1 MIKNKT
7 KKLNIMYADFCYYN
21 RHTMFSRFVPLS
33 IGMIAQYSKQKFG
46 EDISVSLFKN
56 IEKFFE
62 KAKENPPDVVGLS
75 IYFWNKAISQYA
87 VKRLRQMFG
96 KKVIIVVGG
105 PSIDSNLREQY
116 NFLTDDFPEADA
128 AVINEGELGFYNLI
142 KNILGD
148 PQNIFK
154 DPIDGL
160 SFLRGNTVVSGKP
173 VGLTLDLKT
182 MGSPYLSGL
191 MDEFMNSDYQPLI
204 QTSRFC
210 PYTCA
215 FCVSGKNR
223 GKLRGYPIEQI
234 EEELK
239 YVSKRYADRPH
250 HTMYMVDEN
259 FGILKRDVEIAKI
272 LKKCKEDI
280 GYPQSVF
287 FYNDKRFT
295 GTSREVLEI
304 LKDMSQYGVTLALQ
318 TENPEALKAINR
330 INVTEKE
337 IDSAITWAKG
347 IGLDTSTELIFGMPH
362 DTRDNFVN
370 LLNRSIERG
379 FDNVLIHNLLLM
391 DGIEMNRKTYR
402 EKYNYKTKFRSNA
415 THYGMHEGTF
425 FSEHEETPVSSH
437 SFSNKDF
444 WDVRGLNFM
453 FYATFNLKFQ
463 KWFFQF
469 IRHLGI
475 PLSEFYSCLMKPD
488 LKNEWPKE
496 YLNFLSDFKTLVEEE
511 LFDTKEEMIAKTKE
525 IYIKNKNNVGEPTR
539 INPTFGAR
547 LIYLESKWVKDVL
560 LQHLD
565 LIKGKTLSSEDR
577 KLAASLIDLADSERI
592 NLIKIEEKEP
602 IKFTVD
608 VISWK
613 KNKFKESIK
622 NLKMPE
628 KSVKFLINKSQ
639 ASMISS
645 FQKRFNTYEAN
656 DFYNA
661 AMDFVQ
667 PRRYLLHTLH
677 YGE

>member
-1 MIKNKT
+1 MKNGKR
-7 KKLNIMYADFCYYN
+7 KLNIMYADFCYYN
-21 RHTMFSRFVPLS
+21 KHTLHSRFIPLS

-46 EDISVSLFKN
+46 EDINVSLFKN

-75 IYFWNKAISQYA
+75 VYFWNKAINKYA
-87 VKRLRQMFG
+87 VNRLRQMFG

-105 PSIDSNLREQY
+105 PSIDSDIKEQY
-116 NFLTDDFPEADA
+116 NFLTSDFPNID
-128 AVINEGELGFYNLI
+128 AVITNEGELGFYNLI
-142 KNILGD
+142 SNIIGD
-148 PQNIFK
+148 PENLFK
-154 DPIDGL
+154 NPIDGL
-160 SFLRGNTVVSGKP
+160 SFLKGNAVVTGLP
-173 VGLTLDLKT
+173 VGLTLDLST

-191 MDEFMNSDYQPLI
+191 MDEFMNSDYQPLV

-239 YVSKRYADRPH
+239 YVSKKYVDRPH
-250 HTMYMVDEN
+250 HTMYLVDEN
-259 FGILKRDVEIAKI
+259 FGILKRDVEIAK
-272 LKKCKEDI
+272 LLRKCKEDI
-280 GYPQSVF
+280 GFPQSVF

-304 LKDMSQYGVTLALQ
+304 LKDMTQYGVTLALQ

-330 INVTEKE
+330 RNVTEKE
-337 IDSAITWAKG
+337 IDSAIKWAKG
-347 IGLDTSTELIFGMPH
+347 LGLETSTELIFGMPF
-362 DTRDNFVN
+362 DTKETFVN
-370 LLNRSIERG
+370 LLNRSVDRG

-391 DGIEMNRKTYR
+391 DGIEMNRKAFR

-425 FSEHEETPVSSH
+425 FSEHEETPISSH

-444 WDVRGLNFM
+444 WDIRGLNFM

-475 PLSEFYSCLMKPD
+475 PLSEFFSNLMEPD
-488 LKNEWPKE
+488 LKNEWPEE
-496 YLNFLSDFKTLVEEE
+496 YLNFLSDFKTTVEGE
-511 LFDTKEEMIAKTKE
+511 LFDTREEMVAKTKE
-525 IYIKNKNNVGEPTR
+525 VYMKNKNNVGEPTR
-539 INPTFGAR
+539 INTNFGAR
-547 LIYLESKWVKDVL
+547 LSYLEGKWVKSVL

-577 KLAASLIDLADSERI
+577 KLAASLIDLANRERI
-592 NLIKIEEKEP
+592 DLMKSEEKKP
-602 IKFTVD
+602 LRFSVD
-608 VISWK
+608 IINWK
-613 KNKFKESIK
+613 ENKFKESIK

-628 KSVKFLINKSQ
+628 KSVKFIVGKSQ
-639 ASMISS
+639 ATMISS

-667 PRRYLLHTLH
+667 PRKYLLHSLS
-677 YGE
+677 YDE

>member
-1 MIKNKT
+1 
-7 KKLNIMYADFCYYN
+7 
-21 RHTMFSRFVPLS
+21 
-33 IGMIAQYSKQKFG
+33 MIAQYSKQKFG

-402 EKYNYKTKFRSNA
+402 EKYNYKTKFRSNT